1 MALRLRRKTLRKICL
16 SKMNTED
23 NFKNLC
29 DLTTSLVGLPKGSL
43 ALKTRK
49 TEYQVPR
56 MVAAMI
62 ARIEDKTHRDIIG
75 KVLDRDRTSINHYER
90 THSANYSSFA
100 LYRNTFIK
108 VFNAYTEIKDAKLT
122 FIDLYN
128 LQEHL
133 RKNGIHD
140 SLKHQ
145 TTIRIVSGKFGKDV
159 KVSYKDFYNQLEL
172 CKLALQNYQHEI
184 EVI

>member
-1 MALRLRRKTLRKICL
+1 MVIQICL
-16 SKMNTED
+16 FKMNTED

-29 DLTTSLVGLPKGSL
+29 DLTTNLVGLPKGSL

-62 ARIEDKTHRDIIG
+62 SRLEDETHRDIIA
-75 KVLDRDRTSINHYER
+75 KVLGRDRTSVNHYER
-90 THSANYSSFA
+90 CHSANYSSFP
-100 LYRNTFIK
+100 LYRETFNK
-108 VFNAYTEIKDAKLT
+108 VYNAYSEIKDAKLT

-128 LQEHL
+128 LQEQL
-133 RKNGIHD
+133 RKIGVHNSAIH
-140 SLKHQ
+140 Q
-145 TTIRIVSGKFGKDV
+145 ITIRIVSGKFGTDI

-172 CKLALQNYQHEI
+172 CKLALQNYQHDI

>member
-1 MALRLRRKTLRKICL
+1 MFAEFEPSLMNLILVIYKYNLIYKILTCV
-16 SKMNTED
+16 T
-23 NFKNLC
+23 FNLI
-29 DLTTSLVGLPKGSL
+29 
-43 ALKTRK
+43 
-49 TEYQVPR
+49 Y
-56 MVAAMI
+56 
-62 ARIEDKTHRDIIG
+62 
-75 KVLDRDRTSINHYER
+75 
-90 THSANYSSFA
+90 
-100 LYRNTFIK
+100 
-108 VFNAYTEIKDAKLT
+108 NAYAEIKDAKLT

-172 CKLALQNYQHEI
+172 CKSALQNYQHEI

>member
-1 MALRLRRKTLRKICL
+1 
-16 SKMNTED
+16 MNTED

-29 DLTTSLVGLPKGSL
+29 DLTTNLVGLPKGSL

-56 MVAAMI
+56 MVAAMV
-62 ARIEDKTHRDIIG
+62 ARIEDETHRGTIA
-75 KVLDRDRTSINHYER
+75 KVLGRDRTSVNHYER
-90 THSANYSSFA
+90 CHSSNYASFP
-100 LYRNTFIK
+100 LYRDTFNK
-108 VFNAYTEIKDAKLT
+108 VYNAYAEIKDSKLT

-140 SLKHQ
+140 SSKHQ
-145 TTIRIVSGKFGKDV
+145 ATIRIVSGKLGADV

-172 CKLALQNYQHEI
+172 CKLAFQNYQHEI

>member
-1 MALRLRRKTLRKICL
+1 MEMLICL
-16 SKMNTED
+16 FKMNSED

-56 MVAAMI
+56 MVAAMV
-62 ARIEDKTHRDIIG
+62 ARLEDKTHREVIA
-75 KVLDRDRTSINHYER
+75 KVLDRDRTSVNHYER
-90 THSANYSSFA
+90 CHSANYSSFP
-100 LYRNTFIK
+100 LYRNTFNK
-108 VFNAYTEIKDAKLT
+108 VYNAYAEIKDAKLT

-140 SLKHQ
+140 SSKHQ

>member
-1 MALRLRRKTLRKICL
+1 MEKKICL
-16 SKMNTED
+16 SKMNKED

-56 MVAAMI
+56 MVAAMV
-62 ARIEDKTHRDIIG
+62 ARIEDETHRETIA
-75 KVLDRDRTSINHYER
+75 KVLDRNRTSINHYER
-90 THSANYSSFA
+90 CHSANYSSFA
-100 LYRNTFIK
+100 LYRETFIK

-140 SLKHQ
+140 SSKHQ
-145 TTIRIVSGKFGKDV
+145 TTIRIVSGKFGTDV
-159 KVSYKDFYNQLEL
+159 KVSYKDFYNQHEL

>member
-1 MALRLRRKTLRKICL
+1 MEKKICL
-16 SKMNTED
+16 SKMNTEE

-29 DLTTSLVGLPKGSL
+29 DLTTNLVGLPKGSL

-56 MVAAMI
+56 MVAAMV
-62 ARIEDKTHRDIIG
+62 ARLEDETHRDVIA
-75 KVLDRDRTSINHYER
+75 KVLDRDRTSVNHYEKC
-90 THSANYSSFA
+90 HSGNYASYP
-100 LYRNTFIK
+100 LYRDTFNK
-108 VFNAYTEIKDAKLT
+108 VYNAYAEIKDAKLT
-122 FIDLYN
+122 FKDL
-128 LQEHL
+128 EHLKDNL

-145 TTIRIVSGKFGKDV
+145 TTIRITSGNFKLAV
-159 KVSYKDFYNQLEL
+159 NVSYKDFYNQLEL
-172 CKLALQNYQHEI
+172 CKLAFQNYQHEI

>member
-1 MALRLRRKTLRKICL
+1 
-16 SKMNTED
+16 MNTEE

-62 ARIEDKTHRDIIG
+62 SRIEDKTHRGTIA
-75 KVLDRDRTSINHYER
+75 KVLDRHRTSINHYER
-90 THSANYSSFA
+90 THSAYYSSFA
-100 LYRNTFIK
+100 LYRETFIK
-108 VFNAYTEIKDAKLT
+108 VFNAYTQIKDAKLT

-145 TTIRIVSGKFGKDV
+145 TTIRIVSGKFGTDI
-159 KVSYKDFYNQLEL
+159 KVSYKDFYNQYEL

-184 EVI
+184 QVI

>member
-1 MALRLRRKTLRKICL
+1 
-16 SKMNTED
+16 MNTED

-62 ARIEDKTHRDIIG
+62 SRIEDETHRDIIA
-75 KVLDRDRTSINHYER
+75 KVLDRDRTSVNHYER
-90 THSANYSSFA
+90 CHSANYSSFP
-100 LYRNTFIK
+100 LYRETFIK
-108 VFNAYTEIKDAKLT
+108 VFNAYTQIKDAKLT

-133 RKNGIHD
+133 RKNGVHD
-140 SLKHQ
+140 SAKHQ
-145 TTIRIVSGKFGKDV
+145 TTIHIVSGKFGTHI

>member
-1 MALRLRRKTLRKICL
+1 
-16 SKMNTED
+16 MNTEE
-23 NFKNLC
+23 NFENLC
-29 DLTTSLVGLPKGSL
+29 NLTTNLVGLPKGSL

-56 MVAAMI
+56 MVAAMV
-62 ARIEDKTHRDIIG
+62 ARLEDKTHRDIIA
-75 KVLDRDRTSINHYER
+75 KVLDRNRTSVNHYER
-90 THSANYSSFA
+90 CHSANYSSFP
-100 LYRNTFIK
+100 LYRDTFNK
-108 VFNAYTEIKDAKLT
+108 VFTAYAELKGSKLT
-122 FIDLYN
+122 FIELHN

-140 SLKHQ
+140 SLTHQ
-145 TTIRIVSGKFGKDV
+145 TTIRISTGKFKIAV
-159 KVSYKDFYNQLEL
+159 NVSYKDFYNQLEL